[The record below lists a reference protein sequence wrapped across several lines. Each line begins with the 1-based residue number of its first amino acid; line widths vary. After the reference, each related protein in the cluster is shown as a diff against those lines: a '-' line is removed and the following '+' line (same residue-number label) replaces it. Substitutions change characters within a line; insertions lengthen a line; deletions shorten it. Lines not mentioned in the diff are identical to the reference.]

1 MCVLGRVSG
10 LAAVAVYRRVGA
22 ALSVLVP
29 EEVLSLGEL
38 LLLCV
43 GGSDGLQGIG
53 MVAGVEHLGRD
64 GHRRRGEVL
73 YLFEPVAQLSGE
85 VCQLCHVCLGT
96 AWVA

>member
-1 MCVLGRVSG
+1 MGVLGRVRRLIAMCVLGRMGVA
-10 LAAVAVYRRVGA
+10 LA
-22 ALSVLVP
+22 VLVP
-29 EEVLSLGEL
+29 EEVLALGEL
-38 LLLCV
+38 FFLCV
-43 GGSDGLQGIG
+43 GGSDGFQRVGI
-53 MVAGVEHLGRD
+53 VAGVEHLGRD

>member
-1 MCVLGRVSG
+1 MGVLGRVRRLIAMCVLGRMGVA
-10 LAAVAVYRRVGA
+10 LA
-22 ALSVLVP
+22 VLVP

-38 LLLCV
+38 FLLCV